1 MKRAGLIPKH
11 LLVGGL
17 LGLLLLAGC
26 ASRTASQESTDASEA
41 ERARVVQF
49 WKLYREATQRRLGGE
64 LEAAVELY
72 RQALALDSL
81 HENALYYLGNTYLEL
96 GRLEDAYR
104 IWQRLATAHP
114 RSNWAFMQL
123 GRLQMCYPESPLF
136 DLEAS
141 RASFE
146 RALALNKD
154 SGLVLHLGEVALLE
168 GRFEEAAALFDKVL
182 AMNFRSVPAYV
193 LKAYLA
199 WQAGDRKTAAAL
211 LAQARPY
218 ARARTDAARLQL
230 EEGNTRTGR
239 ALVSE
244 EATTCP
250 LLDFDETALA
260 DTTHVLDP
268 DQFLRPLADRLERV
282 LPGKSS

>member
-1 MKRAGLIPKH
+1 MYR
-11 LLVGGL
+11 LLLGFGL
-17 LGLLLLAGC
+17 LGIWLMAGC
-26 ASRTASQESTDASEA
+26 ASHTASQESDSASEA
-41 ERARVVQF
+41 ERTRVVRF
-49 WKLYREATQRRLGGE
+49 WKLYREATQRRLSGE

-96 GRLEDAYR
+96 GRLEDAYQV
-104 IWQRLATAHP
+104 WQRLAAAHP
-114 RSNWAFMQL
+114 RSNRAFMQL
-123 GRLQMCYPESPLF
+123 GRLQMCYPESPRF
-136 DLEAS
+136 DLQAA
-141 RASFE
+141 RISFE

-154 SGLVLHLGEVALLE
+154 SGPVLHLGEVALLE
-168 GRFEEAAALFDKVL
+168 GRFEEAARLFDKVL

-199 WQAGDRKTAAAL
+199 WRVGDRKTAATL

-218 ARARTDAARLQL
+218 ARPRTDAARLQL

-244 EATTCP
+244 EATMCP
-250 LLDFDETALA
+250 LLDFDEAALA
-260 DTTHVLDP
+260 DTTRPLDP
-268 DQFLRPLADRLERV
+268 DRFFRPLAERLERL
-282 LPGKSS
+282 LPEKSN